1 MVPGPM
7 PIYVGSIC
15 RWTGKN
21 DCLVSPDYVVFSCD
35 EELMLGSYFDHFRQA
50 QPCKPNLPV

>member
-1 MVPGPM
+1 M